1 MVHKTNSFFPNGA
14 PYTMPALSC
23 ASVDTGENTQSQVR
37 EIVAEP
43 NSSVT
48 PHHSDVTAS
57 PRNEDETASLTQS
70 TSGCSEMETTQL
82 SSTIIRDGEVLSP
95 HVLSSAAAKSALD
108 ASTPSLS
115 HQSAS
120 NLTLPQEPFQPR
132 FFDFPLKVY
141 GNRQRSF
148 FQHGLIRLNGCNIL
162 LRVHQIFTIS
172 SPVMYVIKL

>member
-1 MVHKTNSFFPNGA
+1 MYKRVAKARKDTASRISTKNRYRNIAEMIASSKNTGNSLSTSSVD
-14 PYTMPALSC
+14 TMPALSC

-48 PHHSDVTAS
+48 PDHSDVTAS

-70 TSGCSEMETTQL
+70 TSGSSEMETTQL

-108 ASTPSLS
+108 ASTPSSS

-132 FFDFPLKVY
+132 FFDFPL
-141 GNRQRSF
+141 
-148 FQHGLIRLNGCNIL
+148 
-162 LRVHQIFTIS
+162 
-172 SPVMYVIKL
+172 